1 MKFWTLDKAAKDICD
16 LVVTNVTE
24 ETRLA
29 MIITPIMI
37 VVFFKL
43 LSFELRVFLLKI
55 FVQIRSKF
63 IQKLEGFYFSQTL
76 QLIIIALKF
85 IRI

>member
-1 MKFWTLDKAAKDICD
+1 

-29 MIITPIMI
+29 MIITLIMI

-43 LSFELRVFLLKI
+43 LSFDQRAFLLKI
-55 FVQIRSKF
+55 FIQIRSKSTYK
-63 IQKLEGFYFSQTL
+63 I
-76 QLIIIALKF
+76 
-85 IRI
+85 